1 MRRDRGGTLREVGDE
16 SEPTEHS
23 VAESWQ
29 LFEVDRI
36 ADPQRLEEVQE
47 RILAMLDDVRCAT
60 SDWMEMRQRA
70 RVLASELEAHAPGLP
85 SSEVIETKELLDWME
100 DNHFTF
106 LGYREYHL
114 RRGRHQDLL
123 EPVMESGLG
132 VLRPGRRGR
141 KPKPIVL
148 SGEIR
153 EHARGKDI
161 LIVTKANTI
170 STVHR
175 ATHLDYVSIKTFDAT
190 GEVSGEHRFIG
201 LWTSSA
207 YSMSSRDIPVLR
219 HKVQRV
225 VSHFGVS
232 PTSHDGKAVLHVLE
246 TYPRD
251 ELFQTSIADLV
262 RIVRGIVNLY
272 ERQQVR
278 LFVRRDAF
286 RRFYSCLVYVPRD
299 RYNTQVRQRIE
310 AIVREDFHG
319 TAIESQVQLS
329 DSVLARLHLLVRTDP
344 QDQHRADTAR
354 IEERITAAVRTW
366 ADGFKDALL
375 ARYDEATTL
384 QLFTRYASRFSPAYH
399 DDTSAQL
406 AVDDLT
412 VLEPLVAG
420 TTQFGMSLHR
430 QAGQFA
436 SQMHVRLFRRDNP
449 IPISDVLPM
458 MENLGLKVI
467 SERPYEV
474 ESPSG
479 GSLWIQDFELEHRTG
494 VAIDLAAVDHDFKE
508 AVASTWQGQAENDG
522 FNRLVLAAGLNWR
535 QTAVLRAFCRYLL
548 QTGIPFSQSYMEQ
561 VLSANA
567 EISRL
572 LLKLFLT
579 QFDPELTSGRRANEC
594 ARLQKQIDAALEAVK
609 SLDEDRILRAYSAL
623 IQAMLRTNYYQLS
636 VDGQPKPYFAFKLDP
651 REASRSAAAPADVR
665 DLRLQPARRGRA
677 PAHGTRRA
685 RRHSLVGPARG
696 LSHRSAGPDEG
707 SEREEHGDRPGGR
720 QRWLRTEASAD
731 RQLATKCSVKS
742 SNAIGR
748 SSAACWTSPTTL
760 SASAS

>member
-1 MRRDRGGTLREVGDE
+1 MKIPAARLELINRIAAQARRQAGSRKPVDVTRFIRAYYGGVGEEDLATHRPEDLAGAALYHLDLGAKRRTGDPLVRVFNPDPPRDGFTCPHTLIVLTTEDMPFLVDSMGIAINQSGLAIHFIAHPILHVERDRSGALRAVSDE
-16 SEPTEHS
+16 SEPAEHTL
-23 VAESWQ
+23 AESWQ

-36 ADPQRLEEVQE
+36 TDPQRLDGVQE

-60 SDWMEMRQRA
+60 GDWMEMRQRA
-70 RVLASELEAHAPGLP
+70 RTLASELETHAPGLP
-85 SSEVIETKELLDWME
+85 SSEVMEAKELLEWME

-106 LGYREYHL
+106 LGYREYRL

-123 EPVMESGLG
+123 EAVPESGLG
-132 VLRPGRRGR
+132 VLRPRRRRR
-141 KPKPIVL
+141 KSKPIVL

-153 EHARGKDI
+153 EHARSKDL

-175 ATHLDYVSIKTFDAT
+175 ATHLDYVGIKTFDAS

-207 YSMSSRDIPVLR
+207 YSMSPHEIPVLR

-232 PTSHDGKAVLHVLE
+232 PTSHDGKALLHVLE

-251 ELFQTSIADLV
+251 ELFQTSIPDLV
-262 RIVRGIVNLY
+262 RIIRGIVNLY

-329 DSVLARLHLLVRTDP
+329 DSVLARVHLLVRTDP
-344 QDQHRADTAR
+344 HDQHHADIAR

-366 ADGFKDALL
+366 ADGFQDALL
-375 ARYDEATTL
+375 RRYDEAVAL
-384 QLFTRYASRFSPAYH
+384 QLFARYANHFSPAYQ

-406 AVDDLT
+406 AVDDLSE
-412 VLEPLVAG
+412 LEPLVAG
-420 TTQFGMSLHR
+420 TAELRMSLHR
-430 QAGQFA
+430 QPGQFA
-436 SQMHVRLFRRDNP
+436 SQMHVRLFRRENP

-474 ESPSG
+474 ESPAG
-479 GSLWIQDFELEHRTG
+479 GLVWIQDFELEHRTG
-494 VAIDLAAVDHDFKE
+494 IPIDLAAVDRDFKD
-508 AVASTWQGQAENDG
+508 AVGSLWQGQAENDG

-535 QTAVLRAFCRYLL
+535 QTTVLRAFCRYLL
-548 QTGIPFSQSYMEQ
+548 QTGIPFSQAYMEQ

-567 EISRL
+567 AVSKL
-572 LLKLFLT
+572 LLRLFLT
-579 QFDPELTSGRRANEC
+579 QFDPQLTPGRRTNEC
-594 ARLQKQIDAALEAVK
+594 TRLQKQIDTALEA
-609 SLDEDRILRAYSAL
+609 
-623 IQAMLRTNYYQLS
+623 
-636 VDGQPKPYFAFKLDP
+636 
-651 REASRSAAAPADVR
+651 
-665 DLRLQPARRGRA
+665 
-677 PAHGTRRA
+677 
-685 RRHSLVGPARG
+685 
-696 LSHRSAGPDEG
+696 
-707 SEREEHGDRPGGR
+707 
-720 QRWLRTEASAD
+720 
-731 RQLATKCSVKS
+731 
-742 SNAIGR
+742 
-748 SSAACWTSPTTL
+748 
-760 SASAS
+760 